1 MSRIGGAYIVGF
13 IKSLAQG
20 FLVATG
26 LIWLFNVTA
35 LIRGGDAGLGLTY
48 LLILMIPTSTVLLL
62 KLKANR
68 NPPTVGTAKLRNF
81 LFAFQGV
88 ALGFWMFD
96 LATTFYAIN
105 ITGLAVE
112 LNPLG
117 WPLGI
122 LGALA
127 FYGPILFFSYILLF
141 RLKEKVCLYAA
152 IPLTVL
158 TLAMSSMNLIAGA
171 QNFQVFVDTAA
182 LSVSIRDG
190 MLSLLVTLNIAVPI
204 ALNHLTTATKAQLN
218 AKKA

>member
-1 MSRIGGAYIVGF
+1 MGS

-26 LIWLFNVTA
+26 LIWLFNVAA
-35 LIRGGDAGLGLTY
+35 LIRGGDAWLGLTY

-62 KLKANR
+62 KAKASSPQANEAGKWR
-68 NPPTVGTAKLRNF
+68 NL
-81 LFAFQGV
+81 LFCFQGV

-96 LATTFYAIN
+96 LTTTFYAIN

-127 FYGPILFFSYILLF
+127 FYGPTLIFSYLLLF
-141 RLKEKVCLYAA
+141 RLKGKVCLYAA

-158 TLAMSSMNLIAGA
+158 TFAMSSMNFMAGA
-171 QNFQVFVDTAA
+171 QNFQVFVDTAGLGVGIRYSL
-182 LSVSIRDG
+182 LSV
-190 MLSLLVTLNIAVPI
+190 LVTLNVAIPL
-204 ALNHLTTATKAQLN
+204 ALNRLTSVPKPQLSV
-218 AKKA
+218 KKA